1 MKKVYIDISMVIVG
15 TNFTGIPR
23 VVMELTKQ
31 LYHDPGLELI
41 FLEYHQKKDDFEIID
56 AKGFVDFCKE
66 KKGSRKKLRTGA
78 HIPLLGM
85 EKDSVFFDVDAVWK
99 TRVRRSYLYP
109 GLKAVGVKI
118 VPFVHDIIG
127 VTHPQFCPGDDM
139 LSFLDFT
146 GAVIRYADE
155 IVVTSRATRCAVEE
169 LCGRLDVTC
178 PSVKIVP
185 LGGDF
190 KKLVEKDASGDAA
203 WRISGKAVKGRLA
216 GQSMV
221 SEEILEIAKSG
232 PYLLMVGTID
242 PRKNHKL
249 LLSAYDRGLKK
260 LGMHLVIAGHKGWD
274 VDDFLKRMEGHEDF
288 GKGIWHVNGASDEE
302 IDYLYAHCYALAFP
316 SYIEGY
322 GLPIIESMV
331 RGVPVIAADTP
342 INMEVGGEYALYFS
356 QDKPEELVEA
366 VSGLL
371 EKPSEYESIKD
382 KLKSFVPPTWEET
395 AKGISG
401 ILSGTD
407 GPEREIST

>member
-1 MKKVYIDISMVIVG
+1 MKKIYIDISMVLVG

-31 LYHDPGLELI
+31 LYHAPGLELI

-56 AKGFVDFCKE
+56 EKGFAAFCGE
-66 KKGSRKKLRTGA
+66 KKGSRKRLRTGA

-85 EKDSVFFDVDAVWK
+85 ERDSVFFDVDAVWK

-109 GLKAVGVKI
+109 GLKAAGVKI

-127 VTHPQFCPGDDM
+127 VTHPQFCPSDDM
-139 LSFLDFT
+139 LNFLDFT
-146 GAVIRYADE
+146 GAVIRYADKV
-155 IVVTSRATRCAVEE
+155 VVTSRATKGAIEE
-169 LCGRLDVTC
+169 LCGKLDVTC
-178 PSVKIVP
+178 PTVKIVP

-190 KKLVEKDASGDAA
+190 RKLSVKATGSGAA
-203 WRISGKAVKGRLA
+203 RDKNGRSVKGRRA
-216 GQSMV
+216 GQDVV
-221 SEEILEIAKSG
+221 SEEIVEIAKSG

-249 LLSAYDRGLKK
+249 LLAAYDRGLKK

-274 VDDFLKRMEGHEDF
+274 VDDLIQRMEGHEDF

-382 KLKSFVPPTWEET
+382 KLKSFAPPTWEET

-407 GPEREIST
+407 GP

>member
-1 MKKVYIDISMVIVG
+1 MKKVYIDISMVLVG

-31 LYHDPGLELI
+31 LYHAPGLELI

-56 AKGFVDFCKE
+56 AKDFAAFCRE
-66 KKGSRKKLRTGA
+66 KKGNRKRLRTGA

-85 EKDSVFFDVDAVWK
+85 EKDSVFFDADAVWK

-109 GLKAVGVKI
+109 GLKAAGVKI

-127 VTHPQFCPGDDM
+127 VTHPQFCPLDDM
-139 LSFLDFT
+139 LNFLDFA
-146 GAVIRYADE
+146 GAVIQYADE
-155 IVVTSRATRCAVEE
+155 IVVTSRATQSAIED
-169 LCGRLDVTC
+169 LCGKLDVTC

-190 KKLVEKDASGDAA
+190 KKPSEKDAAG
-203 WRISGKAVKGRLA
+203 RISKKAAGGRPV

-221 SEEILEIAKSG
+221 SEEIVEIAKSG

-249 LLSAYDRGLKK
+249 LLAAYDRGLKK

-274 VDDFLKRMEGHEDF
+274 VDDFIKRMEGHEDF

-356 QDKPEELVEA
+356 QDKPEELAEA

-371 EKPSEYESIKD
+371 EKPLEYESIKD
-382 KLKSFVPPTWEET
+382 KLKSFAPPTWEET

-407 GPEREIST
+407 GP

>member
-1 MKKVYIDISMVIVG
+1 MKKVYIDISMVLVG

-31 LYHDPGLELI
+31 LYHAPGLELI

-56 AKGFVDFCKE
+56 AKGFAAFCRE
-66 KKGSRKKLRTGA
+66 KKGSRKRLRTGA

-109 GLKAVGVKI
+109 GLKAAGVKI

-127 VTHPQFCPGDDM
+127 VTHPQFCPLDDM
-139 LSFLDFT
+139 LNFLDFA
-146 GAVIRYADE
+146 GAVIQYADE
-155 IVVTSRATRCAVEE
+155 IVVTSRATKSAIED
-169 LCGRLDVTC
+169 LCGKLDITC

-190 KKLVEKDASGDAA
+190 KKPSEKDAAG
-203 WRISGKAVKGRLA
+203 RISKKAAGGRPA

-221 SEEILEIAKSG
+221 SEEIVEIAKSG

-249 LLSAYDRGLKK
+249 LLAAYDRGLKK

-274 VDDFLKRMEGHEDF
+274 VDDLIQRMEGHEDF

-407 GPEREIST
+407 GP

>member
-1 MKKVYIDISMVIVG
+1 MKKVYIDISMVLVG

-31 LYHDPGLELI
+31 LYRDPELELI

-56 AKGFVDFCKE
+56 GKGFADFCRE
-66 KKGSRKKLRTGA
+66 KKGSRKKLRTGL

-85 EKDSVFFDVDAVWK
+85 EKDSIFFDMDAVWK
-99 TRVRRSYLYP
+99 TRVKRSYLYP
-109 GLKAVGVKI
+109 GLRAAGVRI
-118 VPFVHDIIG
+118 VPFVQDIIG

-139 LSFLDFT
+139 LNFLDFT

-155 IVVTSRATRCAVEE
+155 IVVTSHATRGAVEE
-169 LCGRLDVTC
+169 LCGKLDVTC
-178 PSVKIVP
+178 PPVKIVP

-190 KKLVEKDASGDAA
+190 KKPSEK
-203 WRISGKAVKGRLA
+203 A
-216 GQSMV
+216 GQGAV
-221 SEEILEIAKSG
+221 SEEIVEIAKSG

-242 PRKNHKL
+242 PRKNHRL
-249 LLSAYDRGLKK
+249 LLDAYDRGLKK

-274 VDDFLKRMEGHEDF
+274 VDDFIEEMEGHEDF
-288 GKGIWHVNGASDEE
+288 GKGVFHVNGASDEE

-342 INMEVGGEYALYFS
+342 INMEVGGEYALYFG
-356 QDKPEELVEA
+356 QDRPQELVET
-366 VSGLL
+366 VSRLL
-371 EKPSEYESIKD
+371 EKPSEYESIKK

-395 AKGISG
+395 AKGISE
-401 ILSGTD
+401 ILLKK
-407 GPEREIST
+407 E